1 MYGTPALPR
10 DRQARPIFASH
21 EFIPIPK
28 RPVHW
33 TRAGSPAIMSSRLLR
48 YGWWL
53 LALAPAV
60 VFVWPARADD
70 PTPPAP
76 GAPTAGAKPPGPA
89 AEAPKPD
96 AATHGRVS
104 ALSGKLM
111 LRGKDDEDYS

>member
-1 MYGTPALPR
+1 MERPR
-10 DRQARPIFASH
+10 CPQTRQSRPIFASH
-21 EFIPIPK
+21 DFTPIPK
-28 RPVHW
+28 PPAHW
-33 TRAGSPAIMSSRLLR
+33 TRPWSPAIMASRLLR

-70 PTPPAP
+70 PTPPAT
-76 GAPTAGAKPPGPA
+76 GAPTAGAKPPAPA

-111 LRGKDDEDYS
+111 LRG